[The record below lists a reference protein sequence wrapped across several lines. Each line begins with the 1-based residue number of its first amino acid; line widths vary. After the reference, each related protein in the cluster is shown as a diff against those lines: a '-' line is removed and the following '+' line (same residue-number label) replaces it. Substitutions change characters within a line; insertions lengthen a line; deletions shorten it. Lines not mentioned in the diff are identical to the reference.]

1 MTKPTRRPSLQSKWI
16 PHFFSKRRATS
27 HQNLPDSPV
36 AHLLGSNSRPTD
48 VQISVIQEFIRL
60 NESALSR
67 LELGLSSN
75 PRSRT
80 LQRQKSELVEV
91 IRLHQSLLSPIW
103 LCPPEVL
110 ERIFLHV
117 VRRPLP
123 WNFSW
128 EVPSLAISHVCRSW
142 REITIS
148 FPLLWDQLPAI
159 SLDADTLRSPSY
171 LPFLK
176 DLLGRSRDLPLS
188 LAISLPRSIK
198 PDDLFW
204 LSPAIDVL
212 ISHSERWET
221 LIYRGSANEIDVLMG
236 IKGRLSSLRTLTL
249 DLTGLSLLL
258 LFEGFK
264 DAPQL
269 RDVFVTGSYL
279 KNFSLPM
286 AQLTHYKEDVLFGN
300 DEFSGYRH
308 LRSLEIRR
316 ADPFGSVGP
325 WICGTFDN
333 LVTLFIHVHKQS
345 LPDALFDH
353 LMLPSI
359 EDITIRFPK
368 GDIIESLAS
377 MIMRSPVPCRLKR
390 LVIPY
395 TTHASAAGQLRSLLR
410 LTPHLLELEIDLPP
424 PEELSILIIGLDAP
438 IIAPF
443 LQSLA
448 LHSTRHDVLVDT
460 DVLHNLADSRSGK
473 REASVSEQLTRQF
486 GHYDTFSPVASA
498 FLETF
503 RLHLPSSGAYTA
515 LVTLNHW
522 QWPLMWE
529 DFRLTGSFSD
539 LSLEMCTK
547 IPALNLDLCHPPR
560 MRGFSST
567 LSRDLGQLFST
578 MEGATFNDVNVLQM
592 SRLHLVLNRFLELSI
607 EDIPGAGKYKLRS
620 RAEALL
626 ELWEP
631 NFRPNYYRGRWAM
644 KGETSIVYMTSTAI
658 DRLLAEGS
666 FRDVIY
672 GFKED
677 VEI

>member
-1 MTKPTRRPSLQSKWI
+1 MT
-16 PHFFSKRRATS
+16 
-27 HQNLPDSPV
+27 
-36 AHLLGSNSRPTD
+36 
-48 VQISVIQEFIRL
+48 
-60 NESALSR
+60 
-67 LELGLSSN
+67 
-75 PRSRT
+75 
-80 LQRQKSELVEV
+80 
-91 IRLHQSLLSPIW
+91 
-103 LCPPEVL
+103 
-110 ERIFLHV
+110 
-117 VRRPLP
+117 
-123 WNFSW
+123 
-128 EVPSLAISHVCRSW
+128 
-142 REITIS
+142 
-148 FPLLWDQLPAI
+148 
-159 SLDADTLRSPSY
+159 
-171 LPFLK
+171 
-176 DLLGRSRDLPLS
+176 
-188 LAISLPRSIK
+188 
-198 PDDLFW
+198 
-204 LSPAIDVL
+204 
-212 ISHSERWET
+212 
-221 LIYRGSANEIDVLMG
+221 
-236 IKGRLSSLRTLTL
+236 GRLSSLRTLTL

-300 DEFSGYRH
+300 DEFLGYRH

-316 ADPFGSVGP
+316 ADPFRPDGP
-325 WICGTFDN
+325 WFCGTFDN

-368 GDIIESLAS
+368 GDIIKSLAS
-377 MIMRSPVPCRLKR
+377 MIMRSPVPCRLRR

-395 TTHASAAGQLRSLLR
+395 TTHASAAGQLKSLLR

-486 GHYDTFSPVASA
+486 GHHDAFPPVASA
-498 FLETF
+498 FLQNL

-515 LVTLNHW
+515 LVALNHW
-522 QWPLMWE
+522 KWPLMWE
-529 DFRLTGSFSD
+529 DLRLTGSFSD

-547 IPALNLDLCHPPR
+547 IPALNLDLCSPP
-560 MRGFSST
+560 
-567 LSRDLGQLFST
+567 DLDQLVST

-592 SRLHLVLNRFLELSI
+592 SRLHL
-607 EDIPGAGKYKLRS
+607 
-620 RAEALL
+620 ALL
-626 ELWEP
+626 ESWEP
-631 NFRPNYYRGRWAM
+631 KFRPDYYRGRWAM
-644 KGETSIVYMTSTAI
+644 EGETSIVYMTSTAI
-658 DRLLAEGS
+658 GESSVLCIVMCANGC
-666 FRDVIY
+666 Y
-672 GFKED
+672 GEKTVCWRRAVFAM
-677 VEI
+677 